1 MAERSDKRH
10 AADMGIRRRLYTI
23 PRGNSTRWPASPGI
37 TTSAGAT
44 KRHLNRA
51 TNFQIV
57 TLVEPLKA
65 IPRQHN
71 FNRL

>member
-23 PRGNSTRWPASPGI
+23 PRGNSTRDAV
-37 TTSAGAT
+37 TTGTGAT
-44 KRHLNRA
+44 IRHLNRA
-51 TNFQIV
+51 THFRIIPS
-57 TLVEPLKA
+57 VEPLKVTA
-65 IPRQHN
+65 RQHN